1 MVSKKTRKILLGTAL
16 GVTLATGVSLYPLMN
31 YLVKNNTQDFDKTS
45 LVIKGDTI
53 TKQGFYERLTYRNQ
67 GWYVSTSEGILVN
80 VDSLIDFKI
89 KDAKDYAALKNV
101 KLTKSVDTVNVR
113 YAYSAKDHKMS
124 DIVYGMG
131 AQDSLGYIPSFGSHS
146 YGKIKLRY
154 FKADSE
160 ALQKVVDVYNDKYNC
175 TYRHEFQHYLNLIA
189 GVQQAGQS
197 YENKFVECCLDEISA
212 NIAQLKE
219 QRKHYLENGGDLSY
233 ITSRFKF
240 YKQGIEDGVINPKD
254 ENLSDKEKEFIA
266 NGVFDAWMKDK
277 FNIYVKSNASRTIFI
292 LGKTNYNG
300 IQPDEARHKNLIER
314 MFNIDGI
321 DFSSYVLKRENEIK
335 ERIPAEKLKDFRAW
349 KKKKYQEMTYLDKL
363 EKLKIE
369 KGTKEYHMEMVKNK
383 VLSSMKNFVERR

>member
-1 MVSKKTRKILLGTAL
+1 MVSKKARKILLGTTL
-16 GVTLATGVSLYPLMN
+16 GVTLASGVSLYPLMN
-31 YLVKNNTQDFDKTS
+31 YLVKNNTQDFDKVT
-45 LVIKGDTI
+45 LVIKGDTL
-53 TKQGFYERLTYRNQ
+53 TKQSFYEKLTYRDQ
-67 GWYVSTSEGILVN
+67 GWYLPTKDGGWVN
-80 VDSLIDFKI
+80 IDKLTDFRV
-89 KDAKDYAALKNV
+89 KDAADYAALKNV
-101 KLTKSVDTVNVR
+101 KPTTKVDTVYVR
-113 YAYSAKDHKMS
+113 YAYGTKNYKMS

-131 AQDSLGYIPSFGSHS
+131 AQDSLGYLPSFGSHS

-154 FKADSE
+154 FKANSK

-189 GVQQAGQS
+189 GVQQVGQS

-219 QRKHYLENGGDLSY
+219 QRKHYLENGKDLSY

-240 YKQGIEDGVINPKD
+240 YKQGIEDGTINPKD
-254 ENLSDKEKEFIA
+254 ENLSEKEKEFIA
-266 NGVFDAWMKDK
+266 NGVFDAWMKEK
-277 FNIYVKSNASRTIFI
+277 FDIYVKSNASRTIFI

-300 IQPDEARHKNLIER
+300 IQPDEVRHKNLVGR

-321 DFSSYVLKRENEIK
+321 DFASYILKRENEIK
-335 ERIPAEKLKDFRAW
+335 ERIPAEKLKDFRER

-369 KGTKEYHMEMVKNK
+369 KGAEEYKSEMSKNK
-383 VLSSMKNFVERR
+383 FYASLKKIVER

>member
-1 MVSKKTRKILLGTAL
+1 MVSKKTRKILFGTAL

-31 YLVKNNTQDFDKTS
+31 YLVKNNTQDFDKVS
-45 LVIKGDTI
+45 FVIKGDTL
-53 TKQGFYERLTYRNQ
+53 TKQSFYDRLTYRNQ
-67 GWYVSTSEGILVN
+67 AWYVSTSEGLLVN

-89 KDAKDYAALKNV
+89 KDAQNYAALKNV
-101 KLTKSVDTVNVR
+101 KPTKSVDTVYVR
-113 YAYSAKDHKMS
+113 FAHGTKHYRMS

-131 AQDSLGYIPSFGSHS
+131 TQDSLGYLPSFGSHS

-160 ALQKVVDVYNDKYNC
+160 ALQKVVDVYNDNYNC

-189 GVQQAGQS
+189 GIQRGGQS

-240 YKQGIEDGVINPKD
+240 YKEGIERGIINPKN

-266 NGVFDAWMKDK
+266 NGVFDTWMKDK
-277 FNIYVKSNASRTIFI
+277 FNIYVKSNASRTIWS
-292 LGKTNYNG
+292 LVKTNYNG
-300 IQPDEARHKNLIER
+300 VQPNEERHKNLVQR
-314 MFNIDGI
+314 MLNIDGI
-321 DFSSYVLKRENEIK
+321 DFAPYVLQRENEIK
-335 ERIPAEKLKDFRAW
+335 ERIPEKTLKNFRAW
-349 KKKKYQEMTYLDKL
+349 KKKKYQEMTYLDQL

-369 KGTKEYHMEMVKNK
+369 KGTKEYKKEMIKNK
-383 VLSSMKNFVERR
+383 FFASLKKIVDR